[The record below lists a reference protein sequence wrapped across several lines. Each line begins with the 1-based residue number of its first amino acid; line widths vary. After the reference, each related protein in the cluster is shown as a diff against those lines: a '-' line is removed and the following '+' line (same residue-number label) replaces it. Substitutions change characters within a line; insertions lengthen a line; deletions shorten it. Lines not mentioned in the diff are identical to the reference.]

1 MRLLSVAP
9 DIIALEGELPLL
21 RGGLVIGPIGVS
33 GSSSPERRPSRRQR
47 PLTAPM

>member
-21 RGGLVIGPIGVS
+21 RGGLVIGSIGVS
-33 GSSSPERRPSRRQR
+33 GSSSPEDAQGAQAGTNA
-47 PLTAPM
+47 L